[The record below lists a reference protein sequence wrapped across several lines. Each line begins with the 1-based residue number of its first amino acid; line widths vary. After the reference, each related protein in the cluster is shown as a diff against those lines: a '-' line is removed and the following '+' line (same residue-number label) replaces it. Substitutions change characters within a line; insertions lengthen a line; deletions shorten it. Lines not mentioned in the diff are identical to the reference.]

1 MYSCDEGSTGPSTED
16 IAESDILIGLANE
29 ELEDALQVLSNPD
42 ILEDCEEGIDCLQLI
57 NFTDV
62 HTLYEQALSLNPNNL
77 DAHFGIGITNLLM
90 ITQDQDMY
98 DSINEWVNYFDGN
111 EITFSNDSMFPTIDN
126 FLSL

>member
-77 DAHFGIGITNLLM
+77 DAHFGIG
-90 ITQDQDMY
+90 
-98 DSINEWVNYFDGN
+98 
-111 EITFSNDSMFPTIDN
+111 
-126 FLSL
+126 